1 MSRHGGGNGA
11 GPALHEQA
19 YEALKRKILSLEL
32 RPGERLTEGA
42 LSRAVGIGR
51 MPVHQALHR
60 LGAEGFLEIQPRRGI
75 RVREIAPGE
84 ATALL
89 EARGG
94 IESLAASLAAGRA
107 GPAQIE
113 AMAALLRRSA
123 ELLARRRVGRGRV
136 WAEFMNIDID
146 FHRLV
151 AEATGNRFLVDM
163 HRVLHE
169 QLVRFWR
176 MQVWN
181 ASDLA
186 RTQAQHERILDAI
199 ARGDAPRAAKAV
211 QIHFG
216 ALSGRAAG
224 PEEKGRTGRLTL
236 PASPRAPRPT
246 RGAPRAST
254 GRRDR
259 PRGSPTAR
267 ATPRSRS
274 RGRS

>member
-1 MSRHGGGNGA
+1 MSRHADHGNG
-11 GPALHEQA
+11 GSPALHEQA
-19 YEALKRKILSLEL
+19 YAALKGKILTLEL
-32 RPGERLTEGA
+32 RPGQRLTEGA
-42 LSRAVGIGR
+42 LSRVVGIGR

-94 IESLAASLAAGRA
+94 IESLAASLAATRA
-107 GPAQIE
+107 QPAE
-113 AMAALLRRSA
+113 LAAMRALLRRSG
-123 ELLARRRVGRGRV
+123 ELLARRRVGRGRA
-136 WAEFMNIDID
+136 WAEFMKIDID

-186 RTQAQHERILDAI
+186 RTQAQHERILEAI
-199 ARGDAPRAAKAV
+199 ARGDGARAVAAV
-211 QIHFG
+211 QRHFG
-216 ALSGRAAG
+216 ALSGRASGTG
-224 PEEKGRTGRLTL
+224 PG
-236 PASPRAPRPT
+236 APRPRKAATVRT
-246 RGAPRAST
+246 RSGTAAGETTAPRGHRPST
-254 GRRDR
+254 R
-259 PRGSPTAR
+259 
-267 ATPRSRS
+267 
-274 RGRS
+274 